1 MQLFLIILLFKKR
14 VITSG
19 KADKSAEEMG
29 ALNSLMRLPFTI
41 FSTIFAV
48 LHKLFLYGII
58 YKELYYPYRSSQ
70 ESFKRLFF
78 CLRELMQ
85 WNMCKKKAFRILPIM
100 NS

>member
-1 MQLFLIILLFKKR
+1 
-14 VITSG
+14 
-19 KADKSAEEMG
+19 MG

-58 YKELYYPYRSSQ
+58 RKELYYPYKSSQ

-100 NS
+100 NSWLPASDINLWICKLFIKSQCGL

>member
-41 FSTIFAV
+41 FSTIFCGLA
-48 LHKLFLYGII
+48 
-58 YKELYYPYRSSQ
+58 
-70 ESFKRLFF
+70 
-78 CLRELMQ
+78 
-85 WNMCKKKAFRILPIM
+85 
-100 NS
+100 